1 MKKSDLDEI
10 VESSARHFIE
20 QMDINGWLGTV
31 LRSNDRDISEISQ
44 GDIQTIVVRTIIRLH
59 DEYDE
64 EIEYMNDQDEEDEY
78 VSEED
83 ELESEEITEE
93 EREEVD
99 SELAKEYN
107 ESEEN
112 DKTR

>member
-1 MKKSDLDEI
+1 MEKSDLDEI

-31 LRSNDRDISEISQ
+31 LGSNGSDISEISQ
-44 GDIQTIVVRTIIRLH
+44 EDIHAIVVRTIIKLH

-83 ELESEEITEE
+83 ELESEEIEEE

-99 SELAKEYN
+99 SELTKEYN

-112 DKTR
+112 GKAR